1 MRIRIAQVIL
11 GAIGFLFISALS
23 ASAITYGEEE
33 TQAAQKYPWV
43 VLVLHYPVDEDSPD
57 YTCTGTLITPNTV
70 LTAGHCV
77 DPRGRFEVK
86 YGITT
91 FDEEGKSFEVSGAW
105 RSPRYSE
112 KRFGVNDIGLLR
124 LKERIPNA
132 KTVSLGSA
140 RTIKLAES
148 SKQLKLFGW
157 GIDQNEEPATYLRI
171 ATVNNQSPLLKR
183 ILGKSF
189 NSDVWFAAGRY
200 ITKERIYSGGCRG
213 DSGGP
218 LMGTVKGKFVQ
229 IGITSFGAE
238 DCDTSN
244 PTIFMRLGYYL
255 KDLAAAIK
263 QLDTNAVLVDRSLP
277 KNIELPSITGQ
288 PEVGQ
293 TLVCNSGRWSVN
305 AKTVE
310 ALWANSNNEIIARGA
325 NLEITKEYASSE
337 LQCVVVATSAAG
349 SVLETKSISVS
360 DSKPASL
367 SIPVISGNARVGS
380 LLSCNVGSWNKFTVS
395 TRVEWLIGSQIVS
408 NLSAFTIPDEAAGQ
422 NITCRVVGT
431 GLVGSTTSSASIQIP
446 AKPQIQGTLAIT
458 GLPTSG
464 YAAGNGLVIQCT
476 GANSI
481 GAVDLVEVNWYLR
494 DSSTGTPVT
503 KVASGPQ
510 YVLPNGFFDQ
520 HKGRVVIC
528 GYSASGPGG
537 VASVFD
543 VKSIVSPRLPEA
555 PSVQVTGFPNFGSNS
570 NAWLNLPITCKIDSF
585 FDNSVPKTFSVQWR
599 IYDSTAPYYPLA
611 TTPSTPIG
619 SGTTLVLSQSILEQ
633 AALRSIGCAATVTTA
648 TGSATAYSTKTY
660 VDYRNIELAD
670 TTPPTFS
677 FVSAIPYNPPLRFN
691 DPIVLT
697 LTVADT
703 NGISKDSAFSF
714 RAIGPNSNEVSAS
727 RVELP
732 YLLSGTQFA
741 GRYEYKIML
750 SPGSTV
756 VLGTYRL
763 LINITDNKWNSTGW
777 QLLTTLEVTGVRTN

>member
-1 MRIRIAQVIL
+1 MIL
-11 GAIGFLFISALS
+11 GAVGFLLISTLS

-43 VLVLHYPVDEDSPD
+43 VLVLHFAVDEDTPD

-77 DPRGRFEVK
+77 DPRGRFEIK

-91 FDEEGKSFEVSGAW
+91 FNEEGRSFEVTGAW

-124 LKERIPNA
+124 LKENIPNA
-132 KTVSLGSA
+132 KTVALGSA
-140 RTIKLAES
+140 NNIKLAES

-157 GIDQNEEPATYLRI
+157 GIDQNGEQATYLRI
-171 ATVNNQSPLLKR
+171 ATVINQSPLLKK

-200 ITKERIYSGGCRG
+200 IAKERIYSGACNG

-244 PTIFMRLGYYL
+244 PTIFMRVGYYL
-255 KDLAAAIK
+255 KDLDAAIK

-277 KNIELPSITGQ
+277 RNIELPSISGQ

-293 TLVCNSGRWSVN
+293 TLVCNSGQWSAN

-310 ALWANSNNEIIARGA
+310 VLWADSNNKIITRGA
-325 NLEITKEYASSE
+325 SLEITKEFASLA
-337 LQCVVVATSAAG
+337 LQCVVIATNAAG
-349 SVLETKSISVS
+349 SVLESKLISVS
-360 DSKPASL
+360 DSRPAPL
-367 SIPVISGNARVGS
+367 SNPVISGSARVGS
-380 LLSCNVGSWNKFTVS
+380 LLSCAAGNWNKFT
-395 TRVEWLIGSQIVS
+395 TATNIEWLIGSKIVFS
-408 NLSAFTIPDEAAGQ
+408 SSSTFIIPDEAAGQ
-422 NITCRVVGT
+422 NITCRVIGT
-431 GLVGSTTSSASIQIP
+431 GLVGSAMSSASLQIP
-446 AKPQIQGTLAIT
+446 AKPQIQGTLTIT

-464 YAAGNGLVIQCT
+464 YAAGNGLTIQCT
-476 GANSI
+476 GANST
-481 GAVDLVEVNWYLR
+481 GAVELVEINWYLR

-503 KVASGPQ
+503 KVASGAQ

-528 GYSASGPGG
+528 GYSAFGPGG

-543 VKSIVSPRLPEA
+543 VESIVTPRLPEA

-570 NAWLNLPITCKIDSF
+570 SAWLNLPITCKIDSF
-585 FDNSVPKTFSVQWR
+585 FDNSVPRTFSVQWR

-619 SGTTLVLSQSILEQ
+619 SGATLVLSQSILEQ
-633 AALRSIGCAATVTTA
+633 AALKSIGCAATVTTA

-714 RAIGPNSNEVSAS
+714 RAVGPNSNEVSAS

>member
-1 MRIRIAQVIL
+1 MRNRIAQVIL

-43 VLVLHYPVDEDSPD
+43 VLVLHYAVDEDSPD

-77 DPRGRFEVK
+77 DPRGRFEIK

-91 FDEEGKSFEVSGAW
+91 FDEEGKSFEVTGAW

-132 KTVSLGSA
+132 KTVALGSA
-140 RTIKLAES
+140 STIKLAES

-171 ATVNNQSPLLKR
+171 ATVNNQSPLLKK

-293 TLVCNSGRWSVN
+293 TLVCNSGQWSVN

-310 ALWANSNNEIIARGA
+310 VLWANSNNEIITRGA
-325 NLEITKEYASSE
+325 NLEITREYASSE

-360 DSKPASL
+360 DSKPAPL
-367 SIPVISGNARVGS
+367 SNPVISGNARVGS

-395 TRVEWLIGSQIVS
+395 TRIEWLIGSQIVS
-408 NLSAFTIPDEAAGQ
+408 NSSTFTIPEDAAGQ

-446 AKPQIQGTLAIT
+446 AKPLIQGTLVIT

-476 GANSI
+476 GANST
-481 GAVDLVEVNWYLR
+481 GAVDLVEINWYLR

-537 VASVFD
+537 VVSVFD

-555 PSVQVTGFPNFGSNS
+555 PSVQVTGFPSFGSNS
-570 NAWLNLPITCKIDSF
+570 SAWLNLPVTCKVDSY
-585 FDNSVPKTFSVQWR
+585 FDNSVPRSVSVQWR
-599 IYDSTAPYYPLA
+599 IYDSSAPYYPLS

-619 SGTTLVLSQSILEQ
+619 SGTTLVLTKAILDQSVLK
-633 AALRSIGCAATVTTA
+633 SIGCAATVTTA

-660 VDYRNIELAD
+660 VDFSNISAAD
-670 TTPPTFS
+670 TTPPTYRV
-677 FVSAIPYNPPLRFN
+677 VSSPSPSELRLGQGGYFYVEISDTDGVGMYPITGIKLISPSNTEVPSSGGFLPVRESGNNKVGVYPVRVSIPTKASGAI
-691 DPIVLT
+691 
-697 LTVADT
+697 
-703 NGISKDSAFSF
+703 
-714 RAIGPNSNEVSAS
+714 
-727 RVELP
+727 
-732 YLLSGTQFA
+732 A
-741 GRYEYKIML
+741 GEYKLVL
-750 SPGSTV
+750 SIFDSKS
-756 VLGTYRL
+756 
-763 LINITDNKWNSTGW
+763 NWTGW
-777 QLLTTLEVTGVRTN
+777 VVVSTFIVSE

>member
-1 MRIRIAQVIL
+1 MGQIIV
-11 GAIGFLFISALS
+11 GSIGFLLVSILS

-43 VLVLHYPVDEDSPD
+43 VLVVHFAVDEDTPD

-77 DPRGRFEVK
+77 DPRGRFEIK

-91 FDEEGKSFEVSGAW
+91 FDEEGKSFEVTGAW

-124 LKERIPNA
+124 LKEKIPSA
-132 KTVSLGSA
+132 KTVPLGSA
-140 RTIKLAES
+140 NTIKLAES
-148 SKQLKLFGW
+148 TKQLKLFGW
-157 GIDQNEEPATYLRI
+157 GIDQNDEQATYLRI
-171 ATVNNQSPLLKR
+171 ATVNNQSPLLKK

-200 ITKERIYSGGCRG
+200 ITKERIYSGACNG

-218 LMGTVKGKFVQ
+218 LMGTVNGKFVQ

-244 PTIFMRLGYYL
+244 PTIFMRVGYYL
-255 KDLAAAIK
+255 KDLATAIK

-277 KNIELPSITGQ
+277 KNIAPPFISGQ

-293 TLVCNSGRWSVN
+293 SLICNTGQWSAN
-305 AKTVE
+305 AKNVE
-310 ALWANSNNEIIARGA
+310 ALWANSDNKIISRGA
-325 NLEITKEYASSE
+325 SLEITKEFASSE
-337 LQCVVVATSAAG
+337 LQCVVIATSAAG
-349 SVLETKSISVS
+349 SVLESKSISIS
-360 DSKPASL
+360 DSKPGPISN
-367 SIPVISGNARVGS
+367 PVISGNARVGN
-380 LLSCNVGSWNKFTVS
+380 LLSCSVGSWNKFT
-395 TRVEWLIGSQIVS
+395 TDTKIEWLVGSQIS
-408 NLSAFTIPDEAAGQ
+408 STSTSTFTIPDEAAGQ
-422 NITCRVVGT
+422 NITCRITGS
-431 GLVGSTTSSASIQIP
+431 GLVGSAVSTVSIQVP
-446 AKPQIQGTLAIT
+446 AKPQIQGSLVIS

-464 YAAGNGLVIQCT
+464 YAAGNGLVVQCSGASST
-476 GANSI
+476 GI
-481 GAVDLVEVNWYLR
+481 VDSVETNWYLR

-510 YVLPNGFFDQ
+510 FVLPSGFFEQ
-520 HKGRVVIC
+520 NKGRVLIC
-528 GYSASGPGG
+528 GYSSSGPGG
-537 VASVFD
+537 VTSVFD
-543 VKSIVSPRLPEA
+543 VKSIVAPRLPEA
-555 PSVQVTGFPNFGSNS
+555 PSVQVTGFPSYGSNA
-570 NAWLNLPITCKIDSF
+570 NAWLNLPITCKIDSY
-585 FDNSVPKTFSVQWR
+585 FDNSVPKSFTVQWR
-599 IYDSTAPYYPLA
+599 IYESTAPYYPLA

-633 AALRSIGCAATVTTA
+633 AALKSIGCAATVTTA

-677 FVSAIPYNPPLRFN
+677 FVSAIPYNPPMRFN

-697 LTVADT
+697 INVSDT

-741 GRYEYKIML
+741 GKYEYKIML

-763 LINITDNKWNSTGW
+763 LINLSDNKWNSTGW
-777 QLLTTLEVTGVRTN
+777 QLLTTLEITGVRTN

>member
-1 MRIRIAQVIL
+1 VRNRIAQVIL

-33 TQAAQKYPWV
+33 TQAAQRYPWV
-43 VLVLHYPVDEDSPD
+43 VLVLHYAVDEDSPD

-77 DPRGRFEVK
+77 DPRGRFEIK

-91 FDEEGKSFEVSGAW
+91 FDEEGKSFEVTGAW

-132 KTVSLGSA
+132 KTVALGSA
-140 RTIKLAES
+140 STIKLAES

-171 ATVNNQSPLLKR
+171 ATVNNQSPLLKK

-255 KDLAAAIK
+255 KDLTAAIK

-277 KNIELPSITGQ
+277 KNIVPPSITGQ

-293 TLVCNSGRWSVN
+293 TLVCNSGQWSVN

-310 ALWANSNNEIIARGA
+310 VLWANSSNEIITRGA
-325 NLEITKEYASSE
+325 SLEITKEYASSE

-349 SVLETKSISVS
+349 SVLETKLISVS
-360 DSKPASL
+360 DSKPAPL
-367 SIPVISGNARVGS
+367 SNPVISGNARVGS

-395 TRVEWLIGSQIVS
+395 TRIEWLVGSQIVS
-408 NLSAFTIPDEAAGQ
+408 NSLTFTIPEEAANQ

-446 AKPQIQGTLAIT
+446 AKPQIQGTLVIT

-476 GANSI
+476 GANST
-481 GAVDLVEVNWYLR
+481 GAVDLVEINWYLR

-510 YVLPNGFFDQ
+510 YILPNGFFDQ

-537 VASVFD
+537 VVSVFD

-555 PSVQVTGFPNFGSNS
+555 PSVQVTGFPSFGSNS
-570 NAWLNLPITCKIDSF
+570 SAWLNLPVTCKVDSY
-585 FDNSVPKTFSVQWR
+585 FDNSVPRSVSIQWR
-599 IYDSTAPYYPLA
+599 IYDSSAPYYPLS

-619 SGTTLVLSQSILEQ
+619 SGTTLVLTKAILDQSVLK
-633 AALRSIGCAATVTTA
+633 SIGCAATVTTA

-660 VDYRNIELAD
+660 VDFSNISAAD
-670 TTPPTFS
+670 TTPPTYRV
-677 FVSAIPYNPPLRFN
+677 VSSPSPSELRLGQGGYFYVEIS
-691 DPIVLT
+691 DTDGVGMYPI
-697 LTVADT
+697 
-703 NGISKDSAFSF
+703 NGIKLISPSNTEVPSSGGFLPVRESGNNKVGVYPVRVSIPTKASG
-714 RAIGPNSNEVSAS
+714 AI
-727 RVELP
+727 
-732 YLLSGTQFA
+732 A
-741 GRYEYKIML
+741 GEYKLVL
-750 SPGSTV
+750 SIFDSKS
-756 VLGTYRL
+756 
-763 LINITDNKWNSTGW
+763 NWTGW
-777 QLLTTLEVTGVRTN
+777 VVVSTFRVTE